1 MVDRCFLFVRDWN
14 FNHDMNSS
22 GASKQQLCDMWDPH
36 LPFCLKNPSQNM
48 TPAPHMFWQRDQL
61 SSLHFVPENHGIQH
75 LGAIS
80 GIKQFESLAINPKAD
95 PTGRTGKKT
104 MKPLGK
110 KHIYFESFEYVLVV
124 YPQLSSFILP
134 SWLAHIPIKISPYR
148 CV

>member
-1 MVDRCFLFVRDWN
+1 
-14 FNHDMNSS
+14 
-22 GASKQQLCDMWDPH
+22 
-36 LPFCLKNPSQNM
+36 
-48 TPAPHMFWQRDQL
+48 MFWQRDQL

-95 PTGRTGKKT
+95 PTGRTGKKN

-148 CV
+148 CVYKISYSKS